1 MTRGC
6 NKALRRNYSCTW
18 DVTRTIVAL
27 RLCNWTLLLPSFFNF
42 FCDVF
47 YVVLCLFIFPS
58 TQFCLTF
65 FIFLRRCNRFR
76 NRENGRGE
84 GHKEKNTNTYC
95 VRTEWGGVPLAWL
108 SVPLYFFILFF
119 SSFGFIYIFLF
130 HCIFHSFFSFLY
142 LLISFYH
149 TFCHCSLSVIFPK
162 LLPSFVLHLV
172 PLSLHQFCLLFVIL
186 LVTVMASYNGN
197 DCNHSEFPTFIYSVN
212 VSQYTVGSVWLAS
225 LFVFVKTL
233 ATEFHTCK

>member
-1 MTRGC
+1 MHLFTKHPLFWHYIIRTKASL
-6 NKALRRNYSCTW
+6 NKQGIEIGLATVEFKWNPEHYSGVGTW
-18 DVTRTIVAL
+18 PVDAIRPWEGIRVAPG
-27 RLCNWTLLLPSFFNF
+27 TLLGSLLLSDYAAEPSCCRLFFNF

-47 YVVLCLFIFPS
+47 HVVPCLFIFPS

-119 SSFGFIYIFLF
+119 WLYLSISTSLYLSFFIFLPLSLHF
-130 HCIFHSFFSFLY
+130 FLPPFLSFFSFCR
-142 LLISFYH
+142 IPHPS
-149 TFCHCSLSVIFPK
+149 SVIRSSPCPTY
-162 LLPSFVLHLV
+162 LTPVLPPFRHTVCNGVL
-172 PLSLHQFCLLFVIL
+172 QRK
-186 LVTVMASYNGN
+186 
-197 DCNHSEFPTFIYSVN
+197 
-212 VSQYTVGSVWLAS
+212 WL
-225 LFVFVKTL
+225 
-233 ATEFHTCK
+233 